1 MNNRAI
7 FIATGKAT
15 ETLIGVNMLINNGK
29 TTSYTKTK
37 SKTNKTK
44 QETKQTKPFFFFFFF
59 LTSNIVIVID
69 G

>member
-37 SKTNKTK
+37 SKNKQNKARNKTNKT
-44 QETKQTKPFFFFFFF
+44 FFFFFE
-59 LTSNIVIVID
+59 LVI
-69 G
+69 

>member
-7 FIATGKAT
+7 FVATGKAT

-37 SKTNKTK
+37 SKNKQNKARNKTNKT
-44 QETKQTKPFFFFFFF
+44 FFF
-59 LTSNIVIVID
+59 
-69 G
+69 